1 MPNTN
6 LCDKNQ
12 KITNFTTRINKNP
25 SKNSQKRPIS
35 PSSTLSNERVSK
47 QQITESNFNLPTTS
61 PEKSASD
68 NLHSLDGVEENT
80 ILKQAL
86 GPLITKFRLLR
97 ESVNTVHQD
106 YADLKHTISKQKEEL
121 KQDLSD
127 KIDKNTTQLIEVS
140 NENKILQKENEDL
153 KTRLN
158 HIEQNQLSNNF
169 IITGIPE
176 GPYEQYSTMKLRVQE
191 MIVVTID
198 SGDTDTDLDKAK
210 GIEITSCTQLGR
222 FRHNTS
228 RPISVTF
235 STRDDKESFLSCK
248 RKLPTG
254 IFANEELPP
263 HIKRRRDRLMPVY

>member
-25 SKNSQKRPIS
+25 AKIPQKRLIS
-35 PSSTLSNERVSK
+35 PSSTSSNERVSK
-47 QQITESNFNLPTTS
+47 RQITESNFNLPTMSTD
-61 PEKSASD
+61 KSASD
-68 NLHSLDGVEENT
+68 NLHSLDGVEDNT
-80 ILKQAL
+80 ILKQVL

-140 NENKILQKENEDL
+140 NENKILWKENEDL
-153 KTRLN
+153 KTRLDC
-158 HIEQNQLSNNF
+158 IEQNQLSNNV

-176 GPYEQYSTMKLRVQE
+176 GPYEQYSTTKLRVQE
-191 MIVVTID
+191 TIAVTID
-198 SGDTDTDLDKAK
+198 SGDTDADLDKAK
-210 GIEITSCTQLGR
+210 GIEITSCT
-222 FRHNTS
+222 
-228 RPISVTF
+228 
-235 STRDDKESFLSCK
+235 
-248 RKLPTG
+248 
-254 IFANEELPP
+254 
-263 HIKRRRDRLMPVY
+263 